1 MDYFL
6 KIDMGVPL
14 VSIITVCFN
23 SEKTIQKTIQ
33 SLLNQSVTG
42 FEYILVDGKSK
53 DSTIEIIKSFENKF
67 KEKGVSYKWI
77 SEKDTGIYNAFNKG
91 INLSKGKWIS
101 FLGSDDIYLET
112 AIEMYK
118 TQINNISTKIDFIHS
133 NLKVEKG
140 KTFSSSWKWIT
151 FRRKMTIAHVGGFH
165 NRNYFTQYGLFNEE
179 YKIAGDYELL
189 LRAKEKLKTL
199 WLNENTVIMGND
211 GISNNQIKKV
221 YLETTKAKIET
232 AKINVMISKIDY
244 FTWMFKHK
252 IKTLLNAIT

>member
-67 KEKGVSYKWI
+67 KEKGISYKWI

-101 FLGSDDIYLET
+101 FLGSDDIYLKT
-112 AIEMYK
+112 AIEM
-118 TQINNISTKIDFIHS
+118 
-133 NLKVEKG
+133 
-140 KTFSSSWKWIT
+140 
-151 FRRKMTIAHVGGFH
+151 
-165 NRNYFTQYGLFNEE
+165 
-179 YKIAGDYELL
+179 
-189 LRAKEKLKTL
+189 
-199 WLNENTVIMGND
+199 
-211 GISNNQIKKV
+211 
-221 YLETTKAKIET
+221 
-232 AKINVMISKIDY
+232 
-244 FTWMFKHK
+244 
-252 IKTLLNAIT
+252 